1 MSVMAPGGHS
11 TSVPAPLEHH
21 SSLPKRP
28 ILRIHLLGS
37 MRATSYLG
45 GDVLPRLQKARAA
58 LRYLRLAAVARVPR
72 TRIASML
79 WDRVSPDQARASF
92 RSKALTELT
101 AAMGGLAG
109 ELISAGRSTIGL
121 NTDLCWID
129 ALALLKS
136 PYSDDAT
143 RADLAVLCVGE
154 LLEGLDGVSATFGT
168 WVRAERVRYKQR
180 LASSLASVL
189 HRLAPPRLRHR
200 EPS

>member
-1 MSVMAPGGHS
+1 MSVTTLGGHS
-11 TSVPAPLEHH
+11 ASVLGNHAHR
-21 SSLPKRP
+21 PKHP

-45 GDVLPRLQKARAA
+45 ADVLPRAKKARAA
-58 LRYLRLAAVARVPR
+58 LGYLCLASGARVPR
-72 TRIASML
+72 TRIASIL
-79 WDRVSPDQARASF
+79 WDRVSPDQARSSF

-154 LLEGLDGVSATFGT
+154 LLEGLDGVSAAFGT
-168 WVRAERVRYKQR
+168 W
-180 LASSLASVL
+180 L
-189 HRLAPPRLRHR
+189 
-200 EPS
+200 